1 MGTSMFVISIFLACE
16 SEEKIAKERY
26 DVYCGLCHG
35 YDGEGYLAPQA
46 NALANPQF
54 LAASTD
60 EFLRYAIIYGRPET
74 KMSPW
79 GEEVG
84 GPLNTKDVERIITHM
99 RTWETLPPADIH
111 DLVISGDAE
120 NGLSLYE
127 TYCSSCHGEDGEG
140 ASALSLNNP
149 TFLESVSDGFLLHVL
164 EEGREG
170 TTMLSYRDILS
181 TEQMYDIVSYIRSL
195 E

>member
-1 MGTSMFVISIFLACE
+1 MIALFIMAGCQQ
-16 SEEKIAKERY
+16 EEQIAKETY
-26 DVYCGLCHG
+26 DTYCGLCHG

-46 NALANPQF
+46 NALANPEF

-60 EFLRYAIIYGRPET
+60 EFLRHAIIYGRPTT

-84 GPLNTKDVERIITHM
+84 GPLNSKDVERIITHM
-99 RTWETLPPADIH
+99 RTWETLPRADIH
-111 DLVISGDAE
+111 DVEISGDPE
-120 NGLSLYE
+120 NGAILYAQQ
-127 TYCSSCHGEDGEG
+127 CSVCHGESGEG

-149 TFLESVSDGFLLHVL
+149 TFLESVSDGFLLHAL

-170 TTMLSYRDILS
+170 TTMLSYRDTL
-181 TEQMYDIVSYIRSL
+181 TQEELYDLVSFIRSF
-195 E
+195 EE

>member
-1 MGTSMFVISIFLACE
+1 MFVLSIFLACE
-16 SEEKIAKERY
+16 SEEIIAKERY
-26 DVYCGLCHG
+26 DTYCGLCHG

-60 EFLRYAIIYGRPET
+60 DFLRHAIIYGRPTT

-84 GPLNTKDVERIITHM
+84 GPLNNRDVERIIAHM
-99 RTWETLPPADIH
+99 RTWDTLPPADIH
-111 DLVISGDAE
+111 DDVITGDAN
-120 NGLSLYE
+120 NGAVVYAS
-127 TYCSSCHGEDGEG
+127 YCSSCHGESGEG
-140 ASALSLNNP
+140 ASAMSLNNP
-149 TFLESVSDGFLLHVL
+149 TCLESVSDGFLLHAL

-170 TTMLSYRDILS
+170 TTMMSYRDTLS
-181 TEQMYDIVSYIRSL
+181 QEELYDLVSFIRSF
-195 E
+195 EE